1 MAFGERTMEGEREN
15 IDERKRLSDFL
26 RESDEE
32 LLVEINSKSEF
43 HKVSVKSGS
52 GLNVSR
58 FLWFG
63 RRGQA
68 KKEEEEEKKDK
79 MKKGDPVQDFSPVLC
94 NPSGKFMRHN
104 LGFRITV

>member
-1 MAFGERTMEGEREN
+1 MQGQREN
-15 IDERKRLSDFL
+15 IYDEPKRLSDFL

-43 HKVSVKSGS
+43 QKISAKSGS

-63 RRGQA
+63 RRGKS
-68 KKEEEEEKKDK
+68 KKQEEEYKDI
-79 MKKGDPVQDFSPVLC
+79 MKKGDLVHDFSPVLC
-94 NPSGKFMRHN
+94 NPSGNFMIYALN
-104 LGFRITV
+104 